1 MAEISE
7 RRIAVLIDGD
17 NAQPGHIGAV
27 LKESIRYGVVTI
39 KRIYADFTNR
49 QMEGW
54 KRQLAAHAISPMQ
67 QFRNTVGKNA
77 TDSAMIIDAMD
88 ILYGGAVDGFVIV
101 SSDSDYTRLALRI
114 RESGRMVIGIGRD
127 HTPRSFV
134 SACNEFRFVEN
145 LTIAEETRRRTGRKQ
160 PVVETDDAERGSL
173 DLITVITESIETA
186 EGDDDWVDLGTIA
199 NNLKK
204 LYPDFDPRT
213 YGNRR
218 LSKLIEAHPEA
229 FRIRRDRGNNSV
241 TVRLA
246 AADAD

>member
-1 MAEISE
+1 M
-7 RRIAVLIDGD
+7 AVLIDGD
-17 NAQPGHIGAV
+17 NAQPGHISAV
-27 LKESIRYGVVTI
+27 LKESVRYGVVTI

-54 KRQLAAHAISPMQ
+54 KRQLSTHAIQPIQ

-101 SSDSDYTRLALRI
+101 SSDSDYTRLALRV

-134 SACNEFRFVEN
+134 NACNEFRFVEN
-145 LTIAEETRRRTGRKQ
+145 IAMSEERSRHRTGTKQ
-160 PVVETDDAERGSL
+160 VVLETEDAERGSL
-173 DLITVITESIETA
+173 DLVTVITDAIEMA
-186 EGDDDWVDLGTIA
+186 EADDDWVDLGTIA

-218 LSKLIEAHPEA
+218 LSKLIQNHAEV
-229 FRIRRDRGNNSV
+229 FQMRRDRDNNSV

-246 AADAD
+246 SAETD

>member
-1 MAEISE
+1 MPELNE
-7 RRIAVLIDGD
+7 QRIAVLIDGD

-27 LKESIRYGVVTI
+27 LKECVRYGVVTI

-54 KRQLAAHAISPMQ
+54 KRQLSTHAIQPIQ
-67 QFRNTVGKNA
+67 QFRNTIGKNA

-101 SSDSDYTRLALRI
+101 SSDSDYTRLALRV
-114 RESGRMVIGIGRD
+114 RESGRTVIGIGRD

-134 SACNEFRFVEN
+134 NACNEFRFVEN
-145 LTIAEETRRRTGRKQ
+145 IANSEERSRRRTGGD
-160 PVVETDDAERGSL
+160 VVAETDDAKRGSL
-173 DLITVITESIETA
+173 DLVTVISDAIEMDRGESE
-186 EGDDDWVDLGTIA
+186 WVDLGTIA

-218 LSKLIEAHPEA
+218 LSKLIQGNSDTFEM
-229 FRIRRDRGNNSV
+229 RRDRENNLVSV
-241 TVRLA
+241 RFVTSES
-246 AADAD
+246 D